1 MLEKRKIS
9 LKACL
14 LRKIVITL
22 LVDTRTMKRLLVILT
37 LILALGM
44 GNTSRAEIQWHE
56 TNREMTGKSL
66 NDPRTSDGVKIYGS
80 NGTITIV
87 TPERIT
93 VRVYTILGQLV
104 SQAVLQP
111 GTSELRLG
119 SRGIYLVRIGNLTQK
134 VAI

>member
-1 MLEKRKIS
+1 
-9 LKACL
+9 
-14 LRKIVITL
+14 
-22 LVDTRTMKRLLVILT
+22 MKRLLVILT
-37 LILALGM
+37 LILVLGM

-104 SQAVLQP
+104 SQATLQP

>member
-1 MLEKRKIS
+1 MR
-9 LKACL
+9 
-14 LRKIVITL
+14 
-22 LVDTRTMKRLLVILT
+22 RLLVILAM
-37 LILALGM
+37 ILALGL
-44 GNTSRAEIQWHE
+44 GNAALAEIQWHE

-66 NDPRTSDGVKIYGS
+66 NDPRTSDGIEIYGS

-87 TPERIT
+87 TPKRIN
-93 VRVYTILGQLV
+93 VRVYTILGQMV
-104 SQAVLQP
+104 SQATLQP